1 MAMLLALDLGAT
13 TGWAA
18 GDSAAVLAAHDLS
31 LFVPSETAAGISCG
45 TWRLKA
51 AAGDAAML
59 DALHRCLTDALT
71 TLMPQ
76 QVWIETTF
84 IARDS
89 KIAIGPIMSQIKRVG
104 LTEWICHR
112 REVECRTGAP
122 ATGRKALTGRPRR
135 DNAAVMAACRR
146 MGCAPRNNHEADALA
161 LLLNAARQWR
171 PARRKAA

>member
-31 LFVPSETAAGISCG
+31 TMAPRAQAPGITCG
-45 TWRLKA
+45 TWRIGSALDD
-51 AAGDAAML
+51 GAML
-59 DALHRCLTDALT
+59 EALHRHLTDALT
-71 TLMPQ
+71 AIGPR

-89 KIAIGPIMSQIKRVG
+89 KIAISPIMSQIKRVG
-104 LTEWICHR
+104 LTEWICQR
-112 REVECRTGAP
+112 REVECRTGSP
-122 ATGRKALTGRPRR
+122 ATGRKALTGKPRR